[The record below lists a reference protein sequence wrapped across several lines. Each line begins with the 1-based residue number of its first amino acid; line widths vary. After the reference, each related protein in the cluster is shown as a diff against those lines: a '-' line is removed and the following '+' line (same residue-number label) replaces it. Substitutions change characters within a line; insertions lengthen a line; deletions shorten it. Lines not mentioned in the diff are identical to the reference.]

1 MQKGKIIQLP
11 MTEQDVLSLRVGEI
25 VFLNGKIVTGRD
37 KIHKLLCRD
46 TRARQEVPFDL
57 RGTVLYHC
65 GPLMKKTA
73 GGFECV
79 AGGPTTSMRLEMYAP
94 QVISKYGLRGV
105 MGKGGMGSKTLN
117 AMKENG
123 CVYFQAIGGAAVYLS
138 KRIKKVVDVWKL
150 EEFGMTEAMWL
161 LDVVDFPAILTMDA
175 HGKSLHEEIEKQSS
189 DIFKELAGLR

>member
-1 MQKGKIIQLP
+1 MQKGKTIQLP
-11 MTEQDVLSLRVGEI
+11 MTEQDVLSLHVGEI

-117 AMKENG
+117 VMKENG

>member
-1 MQKGKIIQLP
+1 

-94 QVISKYGLRGV
+94 QVISEYGLRGV

>member
-1 MQKGKIIQLP
+1 MQKGKTIQLP
-11 MTEQDVLSLRVGEI
+11 MTEQDVLSLHVGEI

>member
-1 MQKGKIIQLP
+1 MQKGKTIQLP
-11 MTEQDVLSLRVGEI
+11 MTEQDVLGLRVGEI

-37 KIHKLLCRD
+37 KIHQFLCSGKKSKK
-46 TRARQEVPFDL
+46 EVPFDL

-79 AGGPTTSMRLEMYAP
+79 AGGPTTSMRLEMYEP
-94 QVISKYGLRGV
+94 QVISEYGLRGV
-105 MGKGGMGSKTLN
+105 MGKGGMGSATLN

-123 CVYFQAIGGAAVYLS
+123 CVYFQAFGGAAVYLS
-138 KRIKKVVDVWKL
+138 NRIKKVAGVWKL

-175 HGKSLHEEIEKQSS
+175 HGKSLHAEIEKQSA

>member
-1 MQKGKIIQLP
+1 
-11 MTEQDVLSLRVGEI
+11 MTERDVLSLRVGEI

-37 KIHKLLCRD
+37 KLHKFLCSD
-46 TRARQEVPFDL
+46 KKARQEVPFDL

-65 GPLMKKTA
+65 GPIMKKTA

-79 AGGPTTSMRLEMYAP
+79 AGGPTTSMRLEMYEP
-94 QVISKYGLRGV
+94 RVISEYGLRGV
-105 MGKGGMGSKTLN
+105 MGKGGMGSATLN
-117 AMKENG
+117 AMRENG

-138 KRIKKVVDVWKL
+138 NRIKKVAGVWKL

-161 LDVVDFPAILTMDA
+161 LEIVDFPAILTMDA
-175 HGKSLHEEIEKQSS
+175 RGKSLHEEIERQSS

>member
-1 MQKGKIIQLP
+1 MQKGKTIQLP

-46 TRARQEVPFDL
+46 IRAIQEVPFDL

-65 GPLMKKTA
+65 GPIMKKTA
-73 GGFECV
+73 GGFVCV
-79 AGGPTTSMRLEMYAP
+79 AGGPTTSMRLEMYEP
-94 QVISKYGLRGV
+94 QVISEYGLKGV
-105 MGKGGMGSKTLN
+105 MGKGGMGSATLN

-175 HGKSLHEEIEKQSS
+175 HGKSLHEEIEKQSA

>member
-94 QVISKYGLRGV
+94 QVISEYGLRGV

>member
-1 MQKGKIIQLP
+1 MQKGKTIQLP

-94 QVISKYGLRGV
+94 QVISEYGLRGV